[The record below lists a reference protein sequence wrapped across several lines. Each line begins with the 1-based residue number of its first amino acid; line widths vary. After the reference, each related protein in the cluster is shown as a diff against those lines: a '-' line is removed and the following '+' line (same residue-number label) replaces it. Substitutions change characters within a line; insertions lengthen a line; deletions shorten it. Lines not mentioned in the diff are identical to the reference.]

1 MKQPPPLPF
10 SEYRQLTVGQQMT
23 RRGCTAPRP
32 FHPDW
37 ANSQMTAIADAA
49 MGNPWLRDQLGQD
62 VNVKIE
68 RSKDGDTIRFVF
80 TRVSEH

>member
-1 MKQPPPLPF
+1 
-10 SEYRQLTVGQQMT
+10 
-23 RRGCTAPRP
+23 
-32 FHPDW
+32 
-37 ANSQMTAIADAA
+37 MTAIADAA